1 LSFTRGSR
9 LDVLLSLLGLS
20 DRTVSEPEAVVS
32 GFQDVAVV
40 SEAVEESGRHLGVT
54 EDGGPFAEAEIG
66 GDDDAGALVEL
77 AEEMEQ
83 QSAA

>member
-1 LSFTRGSR
+1 MRGSR
-9 LDVLLSLLGLS
+9 LDFLLSLLGFLHG
-20 DRTVSEPEAVVS
+20 TVSEPEAVVS

-40 SEAVEESGRHLGVT
+40 SETVEESCRHLGVT
-54 EDGGPFAEAEIG
+54 EYGGPFAEAEIG